1 MCIWWRFS
9 VLQSPGHKWSMWS
22 TFRSNLVMRSQS
34 QQRSPAA
41 GRWGRR
47 HQQGDWGRAAAQW
60 TPGQSCGRPE
70 ELWWLAGRE
79 VWSSW
84 PAEPPSPS
92 PANTTSTQLST
103 EHSPNCSKRKT
114 DWASKAAGSD
124 NGLYKCSQF
133 AIYSYQD
140 AWSRSRL
147 RGHLTFKGWN

>member
-9 VLQSPGHKWSMWS
+9 ELQSPAHKWSMWS

-34 QQRSPAA
+34 RQRPPAA

-47 HQQGDWGRAAAQW
+47 HQQEDWGRAAAQW

-92 PANTTSTQLST
+92 PANTTSAQRST
-103 EHSPNCSKRKT
+103 EHSPNRSKRKNWLGLQSSRERQ
-114 DWASKAAGSD
+114 WAIQVQSICHLQLSRRLEQIQTARSSD
-124 NGLYKCSQF
+124 L
-133 AIYSYQD
+133 
-140 AWSRSRL
+140 
-147 RGHLTFKGWN
+147 